1 MSLDAAAAVHAPV
14 WTVIDYESEVLAHRI
29 TLAQALKIVLDMLAS
44 INDWDGT
51 GQYWPLFMVAPAPLG
66 GAGWRA
72 IAGGLHRVDSPDD
85 RARARGITIDVRD
98 LVAGVPALDIGG
110 AAENI
115 YAPFRSIDL
124 CSGAYRDMPLLFDW
138 PADRVND
145 MQEFDAALE
154 RQVCARFAAEL
165 AAGTPVSVVFE
176 RTRLSHVD
184 ELHLWVFQQLFD
196 FHASAPGLYKEPDQ
210 VYGFESSHFSRHVV
224 LAWGCMPHAHE
235 MAWGIA
241 YGIEVDLPV
250 DPETHFAPREPMVRL
265 EPRFVAQI
273 GALLAARPA
282 DWRAMDSED
291 VALMLA
297 ELEEDRR
304 SDEARDALL
313 KAAERRRAAKVKS
326 AKKQAAK
333 RKAARKAGSKKT
345 SAKTASKPAKRT
357 AAKQS
362 AGKKAAAKQTA
373 KKSVGKKTAGKQA
386 AGKKSAGK
394 KTAKGA
400 PKQTASRSI
409 VAR

>member
-1 MSLDAAAAVHAPV
+1 MCLDAAAAVNAPV
-14 WTVIDYESEVLAHRI
+14 WTVIDYESEVLAHRL
-29 TLAQALKIVLDMLAS
+29 TLAQALKISFEMLAS

-72 IAGGLHRVDSPDD
+72 IAGGLHRIDSPDD
-85 RARARGITIDVRD
+85 KLRARGITIDIRD

-138 PADRVND
+138 PVDRVNY
-145 MQEFDAALE
+145 MKEFDAALE
-154 RQVCARFAAEL
+154 RQVGERFAAEL

-176 RTRLSHVD
+176 RTRISHLD

-210 VYGFESSHFSRHVV
+210 VYGFDSSHFCRHMV

-250 DPETHFAPREPMVRL
+250 DPETNFAPREPEVRL

-273 GALLAARPA
+273 GALLAARPD
-282 DWRAMDSED
+282 DWTAMKDED
-291 VALMLA
+291 VALMLE
-297 ELEEDRR
+297 ELAEDRR
-304 SDEARDALL
+304 SDEERDASL

-333 RKAARKAGSKKT
+333 RKAAKK
-345 SAKTASKPAKRT
+345 T
-357 AAKQS
+357 AAKKS
-362 AGKKAAAKQTA
+362 TAKKTAAKKSTA
-373 KKSVGKKTAGKQA
+373 KKSAMKR
-386 AGKKSAGK
+386 
-394 KTAKGA
+394 
-400 PKQTASRSI
+400 ASEITGR
-409 VAR
+409 AR